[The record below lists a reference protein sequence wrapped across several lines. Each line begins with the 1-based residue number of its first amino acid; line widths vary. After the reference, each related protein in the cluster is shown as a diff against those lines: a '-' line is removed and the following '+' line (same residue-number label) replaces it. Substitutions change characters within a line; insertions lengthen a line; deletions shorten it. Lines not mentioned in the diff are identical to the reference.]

1 MDVVGEDTL
10 SVDDIGEDIF
20 RILSVW
26 MLSVRIPSV

>member
-10 SVDDIGEDIF
+10 SVDAIRILSF

-26 MLSVRIPSV
+26 MALVRIP